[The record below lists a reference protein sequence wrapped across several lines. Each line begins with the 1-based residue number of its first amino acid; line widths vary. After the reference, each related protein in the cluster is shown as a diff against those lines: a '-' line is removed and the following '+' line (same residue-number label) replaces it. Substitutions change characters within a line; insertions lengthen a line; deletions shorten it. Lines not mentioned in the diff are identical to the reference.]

1 MCCGGLHCLSVL
13 PLTLLAAAP
22 PIFLKY
28 PKFAPPLIFT
38 YSPVRIIEIQKEYIK
53 YRIYVLIKGKSY
65 SASSL
70 SDLYFFKFHLN
81 DLYFIFQKITGV
93 NKIIGERAKCSC
105 KQNFVICGVL
115 LQS

>member
-1 MCCGGLHCLSVL
+1 M
-13 PLTLLAAAP
+13 
-22 PIFLKY
+22 
-28 PKFAPPLIFT
+28 
-38 YSPVRIIEIQKEYIK
+38 
-53 YRIYVLIKGKSY
+53 LIKGKSY
-65 SASSL
+65 SSSSL

-81 DLYFIFQKITGV
+81 DLYLSFIHFIFQKITGV